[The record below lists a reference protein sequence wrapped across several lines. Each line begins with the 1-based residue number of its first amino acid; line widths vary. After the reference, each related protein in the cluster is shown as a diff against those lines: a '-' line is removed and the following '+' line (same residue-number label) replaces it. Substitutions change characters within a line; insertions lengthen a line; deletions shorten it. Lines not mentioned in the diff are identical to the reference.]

1 MGMWN
6 YRNDRDKKSKAKKDR
21 APGTPVVIPQ
31 KTIQQSPGVHGQLP
45 AAKQTEYKSQYYG
58 GGTYGH
64 YQARPLVPTPTD
76 TRDITKLSV
85 VLLKQSTLNAI
96 SAICQPVAGASEFQ
110 VHYRALVTRIKNDTN
125 ELIVSIPTVFYNF
138 KQKVAHASVDYH
150 LDDIDKVAEEVKP
163 ISDAVIN
170 KIFSEVPLLGQLKD
184 LYGDD
189 AVVTYSEVNSG
200 SIHRHPGRFGFSGTD
215 YTKTPSNPG
224 VIYREAEA
232 TDKVHTDSVI
242 YLGTRTEIYTTE
254 TRILNIAPKDNGVE
268 GTYCQIPTTT
278 FLLNDVA
285 ASVETVN
292 ANTLADFLGGVS
304 IEPKDASG
312 DYYITNAMGAV
323 NGYALVNEIINQFK
337 VADLEQDIS
346 NVLASNITS
355 NGTFYGGKHYNN
367 TLPKNST
374 TQGASGLTYG
384 ELFDYDFDE
393 DGYMGGYDD
402 TWNGHWQGGTFF
414 PGKKKEQAG
423 TKKVTMTATTSKA
436 TVFDDKPSINDNVA
450 TERLPTHVFPKK
462 NNPYPIGSVYWADF
476 NARN

>member
-1 MGMWN
+1 MAFWN
-6 YRNDRDKKSKAKKDR
+6 TKHDREKKSKAKEGR
-21 APGTPVVIPQ
+21 GGTPVTIPQ
-31 KTIQQSPGVHGQLP
+31 KTIQQSPGVHGQFP
-45 AAKQTEYKSQYYG
+45 AATAKVTEYKSHYYG

-64 YQARPLVPTPTD
+64 YHSRPLVPTPTD
-76 TRDITKLSV
+76 TKDTSKLSI

-110 VHYRALVTRIKNDTN
+110 VHYRALVTRIKNETN

-150 LDDIDKVAEEVKP
+150 LDDIDKMAEEVKP
-163 ISDAVIN
+163 ISDEVIK
-170 KIFSEVPLLGQLKD
+170 KIFAEVPLLGQLKA

-189 AVVTYSEVNSG
+189 AEVTYSEVNSG

-232 TDKVHTDSVI
+232 TNKVHTDSVI
-242 YLGTRTEIYTTE
+242 YLGQRTEIYTTE

-285 ASVETVN
+285 TAEETPVIN
-292 ANTLADFLGGVS
+292 PMIEFLGGIIGNEV
-304 IEPKDASG
+304 KDASG

-323 NGYALVNEIINQFK
+323 TGYALVTEIINQFK
-337 VADLEQDIS
+337 EANIAEDIS

-355 NGTFYGGKHYNN
+355 SFVTYGGKYTGNVA
-367 TLPKNST
+367 KQS
-374 TQGASGLTYG
+374 QGVYGTAGVVYG
-384 ELFDYDFDE
+384 ELFDYDD
-393 DGYMGGYDD
+393 DCYDYGYDD
-402 TWNGHWQGGTFF
+402 TWKGYWQGGVFY
-414 PGKKKEQAG
+414 PGKKSAQKTAEKQ
-423 TKKVTMTATTSKA
+423 KIVVTTTSPSL
-436 TVFDDKPSINDNVA
+436 DDKPSINDA
-450 TERLPTHVFPKK
+450 PAAPAPKRT
-462 NNPYPIGSVYWADF
+462 NPYPVGTKYWEEF
-476 NARN
+476 NARGY

>member
-1 MGMWN
+1 MAFWN
-6 YRNDRDKKSKAKKDR
+6 NKHDREKKTKEKAGR
-21 APGTPVVIPQ
+21 GGSPVTIPQ
-31 KTIQQSPGVHGQLP
+31 KTIQQSPGVHGQFP
-45 AAKQTEYKSQYYG
+45 AAASKVSEYKSHYYG
-58 GGTYGH
+58 VGGVSYGH

-76 TRDITKLSV
+76 TRDTTKLSV

-110 VHYRALVTRIKNDTN
+110 VHYRALVTRIKNANN
-125 ELIVSIPTVFYNF
+125 ELIISIPTVFYNF

-150 LDDIDKVAEEVKP
+150 LDDIDKMAEEVKP

-170 KIFSEVPLLGQLKD
+170 NIFSQVPLLGQLKA
-184 LYGDD
+184 LYGDE
-189 AVVTYSEVNSG
+189 AEVTYSEVNSG

-242 YLGTRTEIYTTE
+242 YLGQRTEIYTTE
-254 TRILNIAPKDNGVE
+254 TRILNIAPKDGGVE

-285 ASVETVN
+285 ATEETSAV
-292 ANTLADFLGGVS
+292 ASTLADFLGGIS
-304 IEPKDASG
+304 EETKDASG
-312 DYYITNAMGAV
+312 DYYITNAMGAI

-337 VADLEQDIS
+337 EATISEDIS

-355 NGTFYGGKHYNN
+355 TSFVTYGGKFTGNVG
-367 TLPKNST
+367 KKST
-374 TQGASGLTYG
+374 TYGVAGVTYG
-384 ELFDYDFDE
+384 ELFDYDYDE
-393 DGYMGGYDD
+393 DEYGYGGYDD
-402 TWNGHWQGGTFF
+402 TWNGYWKGGQFH
-414 PGKKKEQAG
+414 PG
-423 TKKVTMTATTSKA
+423 TKKETKTVASKSVTTTP
-436 TVFDDKPSINDNVA
+436 TVDDKPSINDKPAV
-450 TERLPTHVFPKK
+450 TVIPKRS
-462 NNPYPIGSVYWADF
+462 NPYPIGTAYWEDY